1 MNRGPRLTLAREGL
15 AARALEGVVAAPAY
29 GDPIPMRVIAP
40 ATPVLREPKADAEVD
55 DQLLFGE
62 LFDVLVHEGMFGLGQ
77 ARRDGYVGYVDR
89 SALAPAAAPPTHRI
103 AALRAFAFA
112 EPDFKA
118 ASAGPFSMNALV
130 RVADVEGR
138 YRFVEGCGWFA
149 AEQLAPIGSVEAE
162 PAAVAERFAGTPYLW
177 GGRTSLGIDCSGLVQ
192 QALYACGRACP
203 RDSDLQQAF
212 FPAIARG
219 ETRRGDLV
227 FWPDHVGLLLDRAR
241 VIHANARTMDV
252 AVEDLDVVSALRAA
266 EGPPS
271 FARVD

>member
-1 MNRGPRLTLAREGL
+1 MNRGPRLTLARDGL
-15 AARALEGVVAAPAY
+15 AARALEGVAAARAY
-29 GDPIPMRVIAP
+29 GDPIPMRVIVP
-40 ATPVLREPKADAEVD
+40 AVAVLRGPKADAEVD
-55 DQLLFGE
+55 DQLVFGE

-89 SALAPAAAPPTHRI
+89 AALAPAAAAPTHRI

-130 RVADVEGR
+130 RVADEEGR

-149 AEQLAPIGSVEAE
+149 AEQLAAIGTVEAE

-177 GGRTSLGIDCSGLVQ
+177 GGRTSLGVDCSGLVQ

-203 RDSDLQQAF
+203 RDSDLQQAH
-212 FPAIARG
+212 FPIIERG
-219 ETRRGDLV
+219 AARRGDLA
-227 FWPDHVGLLLDRAR
+227 FWPDHVGMLLDERR

-252 AVEDLDVVSALRAA
+252 AIEDLDLVIALRADD
-266 EGPPS
+266 GPPS
-271 FARVD
+271 FARIG